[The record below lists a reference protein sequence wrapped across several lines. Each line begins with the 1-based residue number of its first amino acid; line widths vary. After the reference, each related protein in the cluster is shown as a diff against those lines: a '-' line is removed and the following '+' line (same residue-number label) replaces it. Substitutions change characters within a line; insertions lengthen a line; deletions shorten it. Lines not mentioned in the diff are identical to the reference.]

1 MLTNYSEM
9 QKKIKTIKIIT
20 AVRQLWQLNVIIRV
34 IKYFVI

>member
-9 QKKIKTIKIIT
+9 QKIKTIRIIT
-20 AVRQLWQLNVIIRV
+20 ADRQLWQLNVIIRV